1 MKGFIFSVNEIFL
14 SGRREDWMAVLV
26 EHRGE
31 HIHIFGN
38 SLSRKNYLFY
48 IFVHTYGCNQE
59 LNYQI
64 GLYTLF

>member
-38 SLSRKNYLFY
+38 FFSYLF
-48 IFVHTYGCNQE
+48 IHTDVTRDWT
-59 LNYQI
+59 I
-64 GLYTLF
+64 K